1 VVAGGDPTARRSDD
15 SPATAVLAAD
25 GRRTGGPPSPK
36 NDLNARD
43 RRRVMYHIVG
53 GGIAGLAA
61 AYRLQQRGHEV
72 HVFEA
77 ADDLGGLAATYP
89 TAGDD
94 IEQFYHHLSKS
105 EETIVDLAEDLG
117 LGDRLEWRIGKNA
130 YYVDGVV
137 HPLDTAWQIAAYPHM
152 SLYDK
157 FRLGMLTLGVDVR
170 GGVPDLDAYEDLA
183 EYEEVG
189 IEEFVVEHTTRGV
202 YDNFVDPLL
211 DGKFGDRKDDVSAAW
226 FLGRVRFRG
235 ERDLRRGEILGYFD
249 GGFAPLLDALVDA
262 VGREHITTGARVTDL
277 DLGERGDE
285 TPAETDGADPE
296 TGDAPDRR
304 VESLTVETAAGT
316 ETHET
321 DGVVV
326 AAMPNVLEDLTGY
339 ACDID
344 FQGAVCALVWMD
356 EPLMDTYWL
365 NIAHDAPFG
374 ALVEHTNF
382 VPPSRY
388 GGDHLLYVA
397 SYIQSPEE
405 AVWQADDDELADM
418 WLGHLG
424 EMFPDFDRE
433 SVTDFRVARNPRAAP
448 IYERG
453 YLDLVVPYD
462 LASEVAEGVYYAGMA
477 SEAQYP
483 ERSLNGGVV
492 AGFECADRIAERAAD
507 DEGDDRT
514 HSVVTTERERRDVE
528 AVADGDGRAD

>member
-1 VVAGGDPTARRSDD
+1 
-15 SPATAVLAAD
+15 
-25 GRRTGGPPSPK
+25 
-36 NDLNARD
+36 
-43 RRRVMYHIVG
+43 MHHIVG

-61 AYRLQQRGHEV
+61 AYRLQQAGHEA

-77 ADDLGGLAATYP
+77 SDDLGGLAATYE

-105 EETIVDLAEDLG
+105 EETIVELAGELG
-117 LGDRLEWRIGKNA
+117 VDHRLEWLIGKNA

-170 GGVPDLDAYEDLA
+170 GGVPDFDAYEDLSA
-183 EYEEVG
+183 YEHER
-189 IEEFVVEHTTRGV
+189 IEDFVVEHTTRGV

-235 ERDLRRGEILGYFD
+235 ERDLLRGEKLGYFQ
-249 GGFAPLLDALVDA
+249 GGFAPLIEALVEA
-262 VGREHITTGARVTDL
+262 VGRENITTGARVSDVSVGSDGGRDST
-277 DLGERGDE
+277 G
-285 TPAETDGADPE
+285 DGA
-296 TGDAPDRR
+296 TAPA
-304 VESLTVETAAGT
+304 VEAVTVETDAGR

-321 DGVVV
+321 DGVIV
-326 AAMPNVLEDLTGY
+326 AAMPNVLEELTGY
-339 ACDID
+339 QCAID
-344 FQGAVCALVWMD
+344 FQGAVCALVTM
-356 EPLMDTYWL
+356 EESVMDTYWL

-374 ALVEHTNF
+374 ALIEHTNF
-382 VPPSRY
+382 VPPERY

-405 AVWQADDDELADM
+405 AVWQADGEELRDL
-418 WLGHLG
+418 WLGHLT
-424 EMFPDFDRE
+424 EMFPDFDRDA
-433 SVTDFRVARNPRAAP
+433 VTDFRVARNPRAAP

-462 LASEVAEGVYYAGMA
+462 LADDVAEGVYYAGMA

-492 AGFECADRIAERAAD
+492 AGFECADRIVEKTAGGDRAD
-507 DEGDDRT
+507 S
-514 HSVVTTERERRDVE
+514 SVVSVERERRTQE
-528 AVADGDGRAD
+528 PLADGEGD